1 VENNRGRRS
10 PRRRGLQRHF
20 FRVPTWRR
28 ASIIGDG
35 RDARGRE
42 GEVPATR
49 SEQEKGRCPRLALR
63 KKRGGGKGRAMMGGA
78 LFEGGAVG
86 RQGAGGRRRHM
97 TMSWGGVP
105 DPTDSSERSAMA
117 RPWHSRA
124 GGLLRRTTG
133 VK

>member
-1 VENNRGRRS
+1 VENSRGRCS

-49 SEQEKGRCPRLALR
+49 SEQEKGRCPRLALS
-63 KKRGGGKGRAMMGGA
+63 KKRGEGKGRAMMGGA

-97 TMSWGGVP
+97 TMRWEGSQTRPIAARGRQWPGRG
-105 DPTDSSERSAMA
+105 THGRAACYAA
-117 RPWHSRA
+117 RPA
-124 GGLLRRTTG
+124 
-133 VK
+133 